1 MHRFTIIGLPPRYD
15 PINTAFVST
24 VSYHSTCSQVKR
36 MLHRIVVIVEQRTG
50 ALVAVLALHAA
61 IANVRR
67 VRLASV
73 TSSAVLLAPNSARHA
88 LRHHSLPR
96 DGDVVLE

>member
-1 MHRFTIIGLPPRYD
+1 MHRFTIIGLRALRSDQYSVRQYSILPQYMLP
-15 PINTAFVST
+15 S
-24 VSYHSTCSQVKR
+24 

-88 LRHHSLPR
+88 LRHHSQPR